1 MYNNVGKLIGY
12 YRKKMYDK
20 TKLTNFS
27 QVGFVFYGN
36 RMICAQ
42 SKLSIIEN
50 GKIRIPYPDEYDYL
64 IKNLGYNSLDYRNV
78 ETQYIDF
85 IAQILYTL
93 QYQPEQRL
101 LDLLEIYDR
110 QLKRFDD
117 TFYLHELNIIIKA
130 TINAHLGISLPDLGF
145 LDIFLDAL
153 ECFPNEIQFLI
164 LDLANLIV
172 ENYIPYKEI
181 RDKVN
186 SLVDRLQL
194 DSPIVQILKA
204 SRNLRQLKM
213 IDVQQKIKSIRSDSL
228 SHLLKFRIQRL
239 LFMIEIE
246 SVDQLANF
254 SELLNPAVEFE
265 DVNRFERC
273 RPYVISGYL
282 HYSYQNYAKALSEYQ
297 NALLINPQ
305 AVCFSLIYI
314 SDCLYA
320 LRRMDELHPYLIE
333 AEKHITS
340 FSVLHYEVLRFFN
353 IITGLQNYDDES
365 IQFRSLFKSLSQ
377 LNSDSPYVRI
387 IRKHLLNYAKRTHKY
402 KLIFDYELMMLDNH

>member
-64 IKNLGYNSLDYRNV
+64 IKNLGYKSIDYRNV
-78 ETQYIDF
+78 DMLYSDF
-85 IAQILYTL
+85 FTLILNTL
-93 QYQPEQRL
+93 QYQPESA
-101 LDLLEIYDR
+101 LLELMKTYDN
-110 QLKRFDD
+110 QLKQFDD
-117 TFYLHELNIIIKA
+117 IFYLNELNRIITY
-130 TINAHLGISLPDLGF
+130 TIHAHLGISLPDLEF
-145 LDIFLDAL
+145 LDVFMDAL
-153 ECFPNEIQFLI
+153 ECFPHDVQFFI
-164 LDLANLIV
+164 LDLANLV
-172 ENYIPYKEI
+172 AENYIPYKEV
-181 RDKVN
+181 RDKIN
-186 SLVDRLQL
+186 GLVDHLKL
-194 DSPIVQILKA
+194 DAPIVQILKA

-213 IDVQQKIKSIRSDSL
+213 IDVQHKIKSIKTDSL
-228 SHLLKFRIQRL
+228 SHLLMFRIQRL

-246 SVDQLANF
+246 SVDQLAG
-254 SELLNPAVEFE
+254 SRDLLNPAIEFE

-273 RPYVISGYL
+273 RPYIISGYL
-282 HYSYQNYAKALSEYQ
+282 HYSYQDYGYALKEYQ
-297 NALLINPQ
+297 NAQAINPQ

-314 SDCLYA
+314 SDCLY
-320 LRRMDELHPYLIE
+320 ELHRMNDLHLYLIE
-333 AEKHITS
+333 AQKNIEL
-340 FSVLHYEVLRFFN
+340 FSPLHFEVSRFFN
-353 IITGLQNYDDES
+353 IITGLQKYDDES
-365 IQFRSLFKSLSQ
+365 LQFKALFKSLSQ

-387 IRKHLLNYAKRTHKY
+387 IRKHLLNYAKKTHKY

>member
-27 QVGFVFYGN
+27 QVGFVFYGD

-64 IKNLGYNSLDYRNV
+64 IKNLGYTSTDYKNV
-78 ETQYIDF
+78 DTLYSDYITKIFD
-85 IAQILYTL
+85 AL
-93 QYQPEQRL
+93 QYQPEIAL
-101 LDLLEIYDR
+101 LDLLEIYNQ
-110 QLKRFDD
+110 QLKEFNDI
-117 TFYLHELNIIIKA
+117 FYLHELNFVIKA
-130 TINAHLGISLPDLGF
+130 TINAHLGVSLPNLEF
-145 LDIFLDAL
+145 LDNYLDAL
-153 ECFPNEIQFLI
+153 ECFPNEVQFLI

-172 ENYIPYKEI
+172 ENYIPYKEV

-186 SLVDRLQL
+186 GLVDHLHL
-194 DSPIVQILKA
+194 DAPIVQILKA

-213 IDVQQKIKSIRSDSL
+213 IDVQQKIKSIKTESL
-228 SHLLKFRIQRL
+228 NNLMKFRIQRM

-246 SVDQLANF
+246 SVDQLANR
-254 SELLNPAVEFE
+254 SELLNPAVEYE
-265 DVNRFERC
+265 DINRFERC

-282 HYSYQNYAKALSEYQ
+282 HYSFQNYEVALKEYK
-297 NALLINPQ
+297 NAQAINPE

-314 SDCLYA
+314 SDCLYE
-320 LRRMDELHPYLIE
+320 LHRMDDLRPYLIE
-333 AEKHITS
+333 AEKHIRN
-340 FSVLHYEVLRFFN
+340 FSALHYEVDGFFN
-353 IITGLQNYDDES
+353 IITGMQKQDDES
-365 IQFRSLFKSLSQ
+365 IQFRPLFKSLSQ

>member
-12 YRKKMYDK
+12 YRKKMYEK

-64 IKNLGYNSLDYRNV
+64 IKNLGYKSLDYRNV
-78 ETQYIDF
+78 DTLYTDF
-85 IAQILYTL
+85 IAQILTTL
-93 QYQPEQRL
+93 QYQPESAL
-101 LDLLEIYDR
+101 EDLLKTFDR
-110 QLKRFDD
+110 QLKGFNDI
-117 TFYLHELNIIIKA
+117 FYLHELNLLITY
-130 TINAHLGISLPDLGF
+130 TIHAHLGISLPDLEF
-145 LDIFLDAL
+145 LDVFLDAL
-153 ECFPNEIQFLI
+153 DCFPHEVQFLI

-172 ENYIPYKEI
+172 ENYIPYKEV
-181 RDKVN
+181 REKVN
-186 SLVDRLQL
+186 GLVDRLRL
-194 DSPIVQILKA
+194 DAPIVQILKA

-213 IDVQQKIKSIRSDSL
+213 IDVQQKIKSIKTDSL
-228 SHLLKFRIQRL
+228 SPLLKFRIQRL

-246 SVDQLANF
+246 SVDQLAN
-254 SELLNPAVEFE
+254 SRALLNPAVEFA

-282 HYSYQNYAKALSEYQ
+282 HYSYQDYAHALQEYQ
-297 NALLINPQ
+297 NAQSINPQ
-305 AVCFSLIYI
+305 AVCFCLIYI
-314 SDCLYA
+314 SDCLYE
-320 LRRMDELHPYLIE
+320 LHRMDDLRPYLIE
-333 AEKHITS
+333 AQKHIES
-340 FSVLHYEVLRFFN
+340 FSPLHYEVSQFFN
-353 IITGLQNYDDES
+353 IITDLEKYDDELL
-365 IQFRSLFKSLSQ
+365 QFKALFRSLSQ

-387 IRKHLLNYAKRTHKY
+387 IRKHLLNYAKKTHKY

>member
-64 IKNLGYNSLDYRNV
+64 IKNLGYTSTDFKNV
-78 ETQYIDF
+78 DTLYTDF
-85 IAQILYTL
+85 ILKVLDVL
-93 QYQPEQRL
+93 QYQPEPEL
-101 LDLLEIYDR
+101 LDLQEIYNR
-110 QLKRFDD
+110 QLKEFDEI
-117 TFYLHELNIIIKA
+117 FYLHELNFIIKA
-130 TINAHLGISLPDLGF
+130 TINAHLGISLPSIEF
-145 LDIFLDAL
+145 LDDYLDAM
-153 ECFPNEIQFLI
+153 ECFPNDVQFLI

-172 ENYIPYKEI
+172 ENYIPFREV

-186 SLVDRLQL
+186 GLVDHLRL
-194 DSPIVQILKA
+194 DAPIVQILKA

-213 IDVQQKIKSIRSDSL
+213 IDVQQKIKLINTGAL

-246 SVDQLANF
+246 SVEQLAGR

-282 HYSYQNYAKALSEYQ
+282 HYSFQDYA
-297 NALLINPQ
+297 NALNEYKNAQSINPE

-314 SDCLYA
+314 SDCLYE
-320 LRRMDELHPYLIE
+320 LHIMDDLHPYLVE
-333 AEKHITS
+333 AEKHIRN
-340 FSVLHYEVLRFFN
+340 FSTLHFEVSRFFN
-353 IITGLQNYDDES
+353 IITGLQKYDDES
-365 IQFRSLFKSLSQ
+365 MQFKSLFKSLSQ

-387 IRKHLLNYAKRTHKY
+387 IRKHLLNYAKRSHKY